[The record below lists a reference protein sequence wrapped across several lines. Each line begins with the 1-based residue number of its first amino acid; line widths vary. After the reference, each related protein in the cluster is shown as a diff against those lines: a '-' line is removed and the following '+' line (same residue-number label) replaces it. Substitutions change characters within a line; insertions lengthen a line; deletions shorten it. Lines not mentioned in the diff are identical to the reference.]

1 MEVLIH
7 TGLSLLYLI
16 EDLLNILGEALVVF
30 DF

>member
-7 TGLSLLYLI
+7 IGLSLLYLI